1 VLNKAKTNGIYF
13 KLGSTLGVI
22 IFLYDNFWVQNVT

>member
-13 KLGSTLGVI
+13 KLGSTLGVSYI
-22 IFLYDNFWVQNVT
+22 SLR